1 MDAGAG
7 AGPHVIVH
15 MAVSLDGA
23 IDGFDVDVRTYYRLA
38 ATWTEDATL
47 VGADTI
53 LAQESALAN
62 SPSLGPA
69 PDAPLLAVVDS
80 RARVGAWDA
89 LRNAGYWSDVI
100 ALQAE
105 RTPPR
110 AVDGLSTL
118 VEGVE
123 RVDLGSALR
132 RLRVERGISVVRV
145 DSGGGLTGAL
155 LDADLVDELSLLV
168 HPTIAG
174 SAASR
179 RWHGANTTRLEFAT
193 RSSDVLDGGIVWLRA
208 DRGHRFVARPAD
220 PDDSW

>member
-1 MDAGAG
+1 MDAGAT

-23 IDGFDVDVRTYYRLA
+23 IDGFDIDVGTYYRLA
-38 ATWTEDATL
+38 ATWTDDATL

-53 LAQESALAN
+53 LAQEPALAD
-62 SPSLGPA
+62 SPSPGPA
-69 PDAPLLAVVDS
+69 PDAPLLTVVDS
-80 RARVGAWDA
+80 RARVTAWDA

-132 RLRVERGISVVRV
+132 RLHVERGISVVRV
-145 DSGGGLTGAL
+145 DSGGGLAGAL
-155 LDADLVDELSLLV
+155 LDANLVDELSLLV

-174 SAASR
+174 AASSR
-179 RWHGANTTRLEFAT
+179 RWCGACTTRLEFVT
-193 RSSDVLDGGIVWLRA
+193 QSSDVLDGGIVWLRA
-208 DRGHRFVARPAD
+208 NRPRR
-220 PDDSW
+220 SWRHCS